1 MWSIQMVILVIYNL
15 YSGLYKWLSWLYI
28 IIIHMVILVYTVVK
42 WLSWLYI
49 NYTLVYTGGYLGYI
63 EIILWS
69 IQVVILVI
77 YYYTLVYTSGY
88 LGYI

>member
-28 IIIHMVILVYTVVK
+28 NYTLGLYK

-49 NYTLVYTGGYLGYI
+49 NYTLVYT
-63 EIILWS
+63 
-69 IQVVILVI
+69 
-77 YYYTLVYTSGY
+77 SGY